1 MALSPEAKARL
12 DYYRKSGA
20 LPDDVLPYFYQR
32 LQYAP
37 AGLTDEQIID
47 HAVQNTSR
55 DRMSRLVGGTANVL
69 EAPEVPFQQF
79 QRQID
84 EQGLAKVALGIGE
97 SIVTSP
103 FRAVGTAKK
112 ALTGGHIEDYADA
125 ADAALMFLPGIG
137 LGKSAL
143 SRLTRGAIKPRGN
156 VLRPASQIGEA
167 ASPFIAGD
175 QEFIQELIAS
185 GTMEGAAQLLD
196 YRKRQSAPSEAT
208 GGAGVVP
215 PLELPGGNPGATVG
229 DPYTRG
235 AYNQGVTV
243 GDPYTRPSSG
253 GLPPPPPASMPR
265 GGQGQSTQPTG
276 ATLYSDPFSA
286 AFQLLP
292 SLFARATSS
301 RPGPDP
307 SNPSLPSL
315 TENTFDYMLRI
326 SRLYELSETAN
337 VAFHEVLDNLE
348 TNEGFE
354 WGERATYLQEFEQ
367 GATPGFRAREF
378 MNEVSERGVA
388 AAIRAL
394 DRRINAPLTEAE
406 RQRMMD
412 SARDDSMQRQ
422 AERAVGRRP
431 AETPAGIEIPQG
443 RGESGVAAAPTGPDQ
458 PSAFGTP
465 QTETDVDTSDIDD
478 LLREI
483 EELTDDN
490 DGGTTLYSD
499 PFSAAFQLLP
509 SLFARAGR
517 NAGTRTESLR
527 LQRRAIITAM
537 DELAYRDPRQMEMIR
552 LAATD
557 GDASRALME
566 ELRAERAQLQQELS
580 RVTAEFHDAETE
592 EIRNSVEGNMPRLEG
607 TGESGIQSSVTT
619 GRDEPTASQARRGEV
634 DTDTSDIDDLLREI
648 EELTDDGGTTL
659 YSDPFVATFD
669 WAGKYLERHLKG
681 AWRGRPTVKRQP
693 GQPAQPTPTPNQQ
706 FSQADPRYIRD
717 SILGNML
724 PWTRQ
729 KLAQLRSIYRAGYTN
744 MERIGEVGDELA
756 KKLQIYLELK
766 PRQFSGHELRQIQP
780 FFQQIIDYAR
790 TTARSR
796 NAGFTS
802 TVGKMKEQV
811 WDHIESNAPISRP
824 ATSKRLPRT

>member
-47 HAVQNTSR
+47 HAVHNTSR

-215 PLELPGGNPGATVG
+215 PPALSAPTDPRQNWQGATVG
-229 DPYTRG
+229 DPYTRSAYNQG
-235 AYNQGVTV
+235 ATVGDPYSQPRAGLSQPPPAGLTGDVPGATVGSPYTRGEYNQGVTV
-243 GDPYTRPSSG
+243 GSPYTRQQG
-253 GLPPPPPASMPR
+253 GLPPASQIPITGTQVGNLGQFGAQQSTRPTR
-265 GGQGQSTQPTG
+265 GGQGQPTQSFGT
-276 ATLYSDPFSA
+276 TLYSDPFSA

-292 SLFARATSS
+292 SLFARAGRESTTSS
-301 RPGPDP
+301 
-307 SNPSLPSL
+307 
-315 TENTFDYMLRI
+315 
-326 SRLYELSETAN
+326 SRLSDLRNAIGQIN
-337 VAFHEVLDNLE
+337 DN
-348 TNEGFE
+348 NEGLSTDYVPSAFSE
-354 WGERATYLQEFEQ
+354 DTRMESLISNIDSMIDGNDIGASMDLTMQYIIHSDEQLSRFIEEVRTRGAYEALNTAEARREADGSFTAQAER
-367 GATPGFRAREF
+367 
-378 MNEVSERGVA
+378 
-388 AAIRAL
+388 
-394 DRRINAPLTEAE
+394 DRINSIV
-406 RQRMMD
+406 RG
-412 SARDDSMQRQ
+412 DSMQRQ

-483 EELTDDN
+483 EELTDDS

-499 PFSAAFQLLP
+499 PFS
-509 SLFARAGR
+509 
-517 NAGTRTESLR
+517 
-527 LQRRAIITAM
+527 
-537 DELAYRDPRQMEMIR
+537 
-552 LAATD
+552 
-557 GDASRALME
+557 
-566 ELRAERAQLQQELS
+566 
-580 RVTAEFHDAETE
+580 
-592 EIRNSVEGNMPRLEG
+592 
-607 TGESGIQSSVTT
+607 
-619 GRDEPTASQARRGEV
+619 
-634 DTDTSDIDDLLREI
+634 
-648 EELTDDGGTTL
+648 
-659 YSDPFVATFD
+659 ATFD

-706 FSQADPRYIRD
+706 FSSGRPTIYPRLY
-717 SILGNML
+717 
-724 PWTRQ
+724 
-729 KLAQLRSIYRAGYTN
+729 
-744 MERIGEVGDELA
+744 
-756 KKLQIYLELK
+756 
-766 PRQFSGHELRQIQP
+766 PRQHAALDTTETRTATFYLPGWLHEHGADR
-780 FFQQIIDYAR
+780 
-790 TTARSR
+790 
-796 NAGFTS
+796 
-802 TVGKMKEQV
+802 
-811 WDHIESNAPISRP
+811 
-824 ATSKRLPRT
+824 